1 MLVNMKK
8 ILRIGFTIAIMGIPS
23 FTNAQMD
30 TTGIVGFT
38 LEESSITLRVG
49 ESHQLCT
56 NPANA
61 DIIWHES
68 WGLSY
73 NPVVIVDEK
82 GLVTALNP
90 GGSIII
96 AESKNGSI
104 MRQCVVS
111 VLDNGNI
118 IKGRK
123 NYNPVDECEWKD
135 VEFSLN
141 NNGLFKVE
149 GTYYGSGAQTNY
161 LNYIVSD
168 QCIFLWF
175 DIDYEDSTKMFY
187 PQQFSLEIDN
197 CNAQAY
203 NVYFNNGNQV
213 VESQSCFVRYS
224 IARGTSTGIS
234 IDDKNKIFG
243 KENDKIYDLG
253 GRVYQTIP
261 KKGLYIKNG
270 TKHMF

>member
-1 MLVNMKK
+1 
-8 ILRIGFTIAIMGIPS
+8 MGIPS

-224 IARGTSTGIS
+224 IIRDTSTGIS
-234 IDDKNKIFG
+234 IDRKNIIFR
-243 KENDKIYDLG
+243 KENDIIYDLG
-253 GRVYQTIP
+253 GHVNQIVP
-261 KKGLYIKNG
+261 KKGIYIRNG
-270 TKHMF
+270 VKHMF